1 MKKNFRLRADVAR
14 DFALLSEMTLSNADR
29 RFLDEVSRTLIP
41 PSARGAVEVDVVANI
56 ERMLRRANARHR
68 ANVLRL
74 VRWTRRL
81 SIFYGGASMPARA
94 ARSRMIPLQRLGRA
108 LTSLCL
114 VAFWGDERART
125 LIDEPGGAR

>member
-1 MKKNFRLRADVAR
+1 VTR
-14 DFALLSEMTLSNADR
+14 DFALQSEMTLSKADR
-29 RFLDEVSRTLIP
+29 RFLAKVSRTLIP
-41 PSARGAVEVDVVANI
+41 PSARDVVDVDVVANI
-56 ERMLRRANARHR
+56 DRMLSRANARHR

-94 ARSRMIPLQRLGRA
+94 GRSRVISIQRLARA

-114 VAFWGDERART
+114 VAFWGDEQART
-125 LIDEPGGAR
+125 LIDEPGGPR

>member
-1 MKKNFRLRADVAR
+1 MAR
-14 DFALLSEMTLSNADR
+14 DFALQSEMTLSKADR
-29 RFLDEVSRTLIP
+29 RFLAEVSLILIP
-41 PSARGAVEVDVVANI
+41 PSARGVVDVDVVANI
-56 ERMLRRANARHR
+56 ERILSRANVRHR

-94 ARSRMIPLQRLGRA
+94 ARSRMIPIQRLARA

-114 VAFWGDERART
+114 VAFWGDEQART
-125 LIDEPGGAR
+125 LIDKPGGTR